1 MDLAWWRIGG
11 GGWNEGGSIYQFSVD
26 RLISALVAPCHSPL
40 PYVFKRY
47 LDRGKSNLTF
57 FTILIAHCYR
67 SLPYILWMVYILPTY
82 LIYFKLYSDYLLKQ
96 ALYRVIYKLT
106 PGGAPESA
114 RGLKLSLAIK
124 VHKINKK
131 EFKKFSV
138 YCKDFYWNFL
148 ISVINY
154 LRFGSIRRK
163 FLCALLHNFS

>member
-1 MDLAWWRIGG
+1 MTYWRWGVKWGG
-11 GGWNEGGSIYQFSVD
+11 EQFSLD
-26 RLISALVAPCHSPL
+26 RLISALMAPCHSPL
-40 PYVFKRY
+40 PPKFVYDNYVFKGY

-57 FTILIAHCYR
+57 FTIFIAHCYR

-124 VHKINKK
+124 VHKIK
-131 EFKKFSV
+131 
-138 YCKDFYWNFL
+138 
-148 ISVINY
+148 
-154 LRFGSIRRK
+154 
-163 FLCALLHNFS
+163 